1 MTKLVKNQL
10 LYQLNFLKSI
20 GFNYHESISIS
31 NNEFDNSTLP
41 NDLFEF
47 KRFVEN
53 CSICELSKSKKNII
67 FGEGNPNAKIMFIAD
82 EPTATEDELK
92 SFFVGKTGEQL
103 SKMIENVLPLKKEDV
118 YITTLVKCR
127 SFDGFSSSHFNSC
140 SSYLY
145 KQIDIINPKL
155 IVTLGEKSYQYLCS
169 DFNTPFSQIR
179 GHIVKFKNYDV
190 IPIHSASYIIR
201 NPSSKK
207 DAYQDMLKIKLI
219 LESN

>member
-20 GFNYHESISIS
+20 GYGYHESVSIT
-31 NNEFDNSTLP
+31 NKEVDNSNLP
-41 NDLFEF
+41 NNLIEF
-47 KRFVEN
+47 KTLVEN
-53 CSICELSKSKKNII
+53 CSLCELSKSRKNVL
-67 FGEGNPNAKIMFIAD
+67 FGEGNPNAEIMFIVD

-103 SKMIENVLPLKKEDV
+103 SKMIENVLPLKKEEV
-118 YITTLVKCR
+118 YITALIKCK
-127 SFDGFSSSHFNSC
+127 SFDGFNNSHFNSC

-145 KQIDIINPKL
+145 KQIDIIKPKL
-155 IVTLGEKSYQYLCS
+155 IVTLGEKCYQYLCS
-169 DFNTPFSQIR
+169 DFNSAFSQIR
-179 GHIVKFKNYDV
+179 GHIVKYKNYDV
-190 IPIHSASYIIR
+190 LPMNSVSFLIR

-207 DAYQDMLKIKLI
+207 DAFHDMLKIKSI